1 MIRLCYADDN
11 QQIRLTRYPF
21 WSAENEILSG
31 NKKKDIHSVLSG
43 LLIKIFK
50 QTLKRKSSH
59 KKKEF

>member
-31 NKKKDIHSVLSG
+31 NKKKRYPFSTQWTTNKNLQTDIE
-43 LLIKIFK
+43 
-50 QTLKRKSSH
+50 
-59 KKKEF
+59 KEEFS